1 MMRHISTI
9 IMVAV
14 ALFVVACSAGE
25 KAAPAPAEPMTTP
38 PEPEK
43 ITAENAEAAA
53 DALEK
58 EIAADP
64 D

>member
-1 MMRHISTI
+1 MTRATMTLIAGLGVSL
-9 IMVAV
+9 VLA
-14 ALFVVACSAGE
+14 ACGD
-25 KAAPAPAEPMTTP
+25 KTPPPAPAPLAAT

-43 ITAENAEAAA
+43 ITAENADAAA

-58 EIAADP
+58 ELAADA